1 MTSTIK
7 LGRIA
12 GVEVGINW
20 SWLLIFGLLVWSLAD
35 GVFPTTNP
43 GLTDATYWAMG
54 AIAVTLFFGALL
66 LHELGHARRAIRE
79 GMEIDGITLWIF
91 GGVARFKGAFPSAA
105 AEFRVA
111 AAGPIVTLVIGGA
124 MLLFALLAPLPG
136 AIDGVCFWLGY
147 VNLVVLVFNL
157 VPALPLDGGRI
168 LHAYLWARHGDAVAA
183 TQTGTAI
190 GRVFGQALIAL
201 GIVALLFGGGV
212 GGLWF
217 VLIGWFLMAASQA
230 ERLHAETHH
239 ALSGVVVGDVMA
251 RNPVIARPDMTLSQF
266 MDECFFPTHHVAY
279 PVVDGE
285 LPVGLL
291 SFRAALA
298 RPRDQW
304 DELRVADAMVGLP
317 DVERFGVDTPLED
330 AMDRFALGGTNRALV
345 IRNERLVGMVSL
357 TDVVRVA
364 EARRDIASSPARS
377 PQPAAA

>member
-35 GVFPTTNP
+35 GVFPATNP
-43 GLTDATYWAMG
+43 GLDDPTYWAMG
-54 AIAVTLFFGALL
+54 AIAVALFFVALL
-66 LHELGHARRAIRE
+66 LHELGHARQAIRE

-91 GGVARFKGAFPSAA
+91 GGVARFKGAFPSAGT
-105 AEFRVA
+105 EFRVA
-111 AAGPIVTLVIGGA
+111 AAGPVVTLVIGA
-124 MLLFALLAPLPG
+124 AVLLFALLVPLPS
-136 AIDGVCFWLGY
+136 AVDGVCFWLGY

-168 LHAYLWARHGDAVAA
+168 LHAYLWARRGDAVAA
-183 TQTGTAI
+183 TRTGTAI
-190 GRVFGQALIAL
+190 GRGFGQALIAL

-230 ERLHAETHH
+230 ERMHAETHR
-239 ALSGVVVGDVMA
+239 ALTGVVVGDVMA
-251 RNPVIARPDMTLSQF
+251 RNPVIARPDMTLNQF
-266 MDECFFPTHHVAY
+266 MDECFFPSHHVAY
-279 PVVDGE
+279 PVLDGE
-285 LPVGLL
+285 LPVGLV

-304 DELRVADAMVGLP
+304 HELRVADAMVGLS

-345 IRNERLVGMVSL
+345 LRNGRLVGMVSL

-364 EARRDIASSPARS
+364 EARRDIASVPAQAQ
-377 PQPAAA
+377 QPVAA